1 VDPEG
6 KKVRPNHT
14 RCTVILRDI
23 PEGTAVEEIQ
33 VLFALHI
40 SVTDPKHLNAVADP
54 SHFNADTDPS
64 FHFNHLMRI
73 RIQLPNHFNTD
84 TESASESLKAI
95 L

>member
-33 VLFALHI
+33 VSFVLH
-40 SVTDPKHLNAVADP
+40 VRVADPNHFDAVADP
-54 SHFNADTDPS
+54 GHFNGETDP
-64 FHFNHLMRI
+64 
-73 RIQLPNHFNTD
+73 
-84 TESASESLKAI
+84 ASESP
-95 L
+95 